1 MFKEIA
7 DKIKM
12 TNDQR
17 IKMLLTLVNVV
28 DNPQLSSL
36 ELRISVATSML
47 EMLNTSMIEEDTA
60 LIKMINAMIDKVCED
75 AEQERGIS
83 NMKNRMLEIISITKE
98 KTERISTGESILN
111 NINYN

>member
-1 MFKEIA
+1 
-7 DKIKM
+7 
-12 TNDQR
+12 
-17 IKMLLTLVNVV
+17 
-28 DNPQLSSL
+28 
-36 ELRISVATSML
+36 
-47 EMLNTSMIEEDTA
+47 
-60 LIKMINAMIDKVCED
+60 MIDKVCED